1 MWLAWPLEPT
11 SRVAPHLT
19 VSSQEGPV
27 LERCLGNV
35 VGKAD
40 RKGNLY
46 STKQRPDQKI
56 DAALP

>member
-1 MWLAWPLEPT
+1 
-11 SRVAPHLT
+11 

-46 STKQRPDQKI
+46 STK
-56 DAALP
+56 